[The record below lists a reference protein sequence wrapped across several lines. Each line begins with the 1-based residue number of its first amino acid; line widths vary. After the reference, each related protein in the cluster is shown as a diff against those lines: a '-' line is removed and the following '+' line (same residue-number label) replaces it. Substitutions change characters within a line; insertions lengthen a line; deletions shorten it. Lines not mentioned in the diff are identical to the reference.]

1 MIPHYNCVPYLQVK
15 ELGLHSAYIHQQQ
28 VRAYIRELMALPHL
42 PANHIIPAF
51 QQLKERCP
59 RTNEKLLGL
68 LSYFDVNWVNST
80 SRPPTSWS
88 VFKRVVQTKNDV
100 EGWHYRLNSQSPHDR
115 PNLYVLLGLLHKEA
129 TLLPLQVKLVSQKKI
144 YRRQRK
150 EHRSREEKLRKL
162 WDEYAME
169 NRTLTTSDFL
179 RQVSQLSE
187 SDHSED

>member
-1 MIPHYNCVPYLQVK
+1 MFLYLQVK
-15 ELGLHSAYIHQQQ
+15 ELGLHTAYIHQQQ
-28 VRAYIRELMALPHL
+28 VRAYTRELMALPHL

-59 RTNEKLLGL
+59 RTNEKLLDL
-68 LSYFDVNWVNST
+68 LSYFDDNWVNST
-80 SRPPTSWS
+80 SHPPTSWS
-88 VFKRVVQTKNDV
+88 VFKRVVRTNNDV
-100 EGWHYRLNSQSPHDR
+100 EGWHYSQSPHDR

-162 WDEYAME
+162 WDE

-179 RQVSQLSE
+179 RRVSQLSDQP
-187 SDHSED
+187 SDHTED

>member
-1 MIPHYNCVPYLQVK
+1 MFLYLQVK
-15 ELGLHSAYIHQQQ
+15 ELGLHTAYIHQQQ
-28 VRAYIRELMALPHL
+28 VRAYIRELMSLPHL

-59 RTNEKLLGL
+59 RTNEKLLDL
-68 LSYFDVNWVNST
+68 LSYFDDNWVNST

-88 VFKRVVQTKNDV
+88 VFKRVVRTKNDV

-115 PNLYVLLGLLHKEA
+115 PNSYVLLGLLHKEA

-162 WDEYAME
+162 
-169 NRTLTTSDFL
+169 
-179 RQVSQLSE
+179 
-187 SDHSED
+187 